1 MALKV
6 LDLVT
11 DLRPRSVHTC
21 FLFYSLNAKTLVV
34 FIYQD
39 YIAAFLKK
47 GFGKT
52 YLDKWALLYNCVD
65 IHHYMLSTLG
75 ATRVELYVVHV
86 RDTTLQ
92 LLYDLKRC
100 IDVFLL
106 LSVERKVSCRYTR
119 L

>member
-1 MALKV
+1 ML
-6 LDLVT
+6 
-11 DLRPRSVHTC
+11 
-21 FLFYSLNAKTLVV
+21 YSLNAKTLV
-34 FIYQD
+34 FICQD

-52 YLDKWALLYNCVD
+52 YLDKWALLYNCAD
-65 IHHYMLSTLG
+65 IHHSIMSTLG

-92 LLYDLKRC
+92 LLYNLKRC
-100 IDVFLL
+100 VDVFLL